1 MFWLTKQLDKMRKR
15 IILYNVFMSTEIL
28 GWDEVVLSEKVM
40 GIHSMSE

>member
-28 GWDEVVLSEKVM
+28 GGDEGVLSEKVM